1 VKTRWLPIILLLML
15 LFALPAFAEVSYE
28 EHAFDETAEYIDLE
42 DLIVTDFESFAAFL
56 QQFPN
61 LKQVDMWGNKMTREQ
76 CDFLASKFPEMRWGW
91 TMVIKRGKCQHLIRT
106 DFTSWST
113 LHNNKSPHH
122 SSEDFKILKYCWN
135 LMALDVGHNEVTDLD
150 FLYDLPNLRVLIIA
164 CNQVED
170 ITPIASL
177 KKLEYAELFN
187 NKIRDITPLTG
198 LPHLM
203 DLNICFNRIS
213 DLSPI
218 LTLPSLKRLWLYSH
232 IKRNVPASGEQVDAI
247 RAAFPDLKMDTT
259 HYSTNGEWRYLDGY
273 SKVLDPHYA
282 VILKIFG
289 VNHLHPATEYMPFE
303 DSFFDE
309 DVPEPAEN
317 PPLALLEPQD
327 FSDKNYLLPIDFSP
341 GKAPKA
347 SGYKDENTYE
357 DSTISV
363 SVGSGKYQDKCQYW
377 YADITVKDPSQI
389 RTLAANMN
397 GSFQEMGQI
406 DAERLAE
413 RCGGVIAINGDYY
426 TSSEK
431 YGLGYIVRQGVLYEN
446 NLERQ
451 DKAEPALMDVLV
463 IDEDGDFIGIHQP
476 RRDSINSLVKGKRAL
491 NTFSFG
497 PILVEKGRA
506 VESFY
511 GTDRWVDMERN
522 KPHQRI
528 AICQTGHL
536 QYKVVCCA
544 GPAVSGGG
552 LTIPQFADLL
562 ASLKVQTA
570 YNLDGGDSTLI
581 WFNGKKVNDMGYNT
595 RRKLTDIIY
604 FASAE

>member
-1 VKTRWLPIILLLML
+1 MILLLL
-15 LFALPAFAEVSYE
+15 ALFALPAWAEVTYE
-28 EHAFDETAEYIDLE
+28 EHAFDENAAYIDLD
-42 DLIVTDFESFAAFL
+42 DLVVTDFESFAAFL
-56 QQFPN
+56 EQFPN
-61 LKQVDMWGNKMTREQ
+61 LKQVDMWGNKMTKEQ
-76 CDFLASKFPEMRWGW
+76 CDFLAGKFPAMRWGW
-91 TMVIKRGKCQHLIRT
+91 TMVIRRGKCQHLVRT

-122 SSEDFKILKYCWN
+122 SSEDFSVLKYCWN
-135 LMALDVGHNEVTDLD
+135 LLALDVGHNEVTSLD

-170 ITPIASL
+170 ITPVGSL

-187 NKIRDITPLTG
+187 NKITDISPLTG

-203 DLNICFNRIS
+203 DLNICFNKID

-218 LTLPSLKRLWLYSH
+218 LTMPSLKRIWLYSH
-232 IKRNVPASGEQVDAI
+232 RYRNTVAQGEQVDAI
-247 RAAFPDLKMDTT
+247 RAAFPEAKIDVN
-259 HYSTNGEWRYLDGY
+259 HYSTNGQWRYLDGY
-273 SKVLDPHYA
+273 SKVMDPHYA

-289 VNHLHPATEYMPFE
+289 VNHLHPATEYVPFE

-309 DVPEPAEN
+309 DVPEPEEN

-327 FSDKNYLLPIDFSP
+327 FSDKGYLLPIDFST
-341 GKAPKA
+341 GKKPNP
-347 SGYKDENTYE
+347 SGYKDENTYT

-363 SVGSGKYQDKCQYW
+363 SVGTGMWHDTCQYW

-389 RTLAANMN
+389 RTMGANLD
-397 GSFQEMGQI
+397 GSFQELGQI

-413 RCGGVIAINGDYY
+413 HCNGVIVINGDYY

-431 YGLGYIVRQGVLYEN
+431 YGLGYIIRQGVLYEN

-451 DKAEPALMDVLV
+451 DKPEPALMDVLA
-463 IDEDGDFIGIHQP
+463 IDEDGDLIGIHQP
-476 RRDSINSLVKGKRAL
+476 RKDTIFSRIRGKRAL

-497 PILVEKGRA
+497 PILVDKGRA
-506 VESFY
+506 VEDFHR
-511 GTDRWVDMERN
+511 TDRWVDMEFN

-536 QYKVVCCA
+536 QYKVVCCS

-552 LTIPQFADLL
+552 LTIPEFAQLL
-562 ASLKVQTA
+562 ASMKVRTA

-581 WFNGKKVNDMGYNT
+581 WFNGKKVNDMGYQT